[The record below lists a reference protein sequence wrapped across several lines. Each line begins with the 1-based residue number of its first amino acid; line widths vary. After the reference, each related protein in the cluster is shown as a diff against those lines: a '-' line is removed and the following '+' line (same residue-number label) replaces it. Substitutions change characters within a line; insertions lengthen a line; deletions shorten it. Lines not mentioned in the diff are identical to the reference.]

1 MHQSSKLNI
10 KKRLN
15 EEKSISNYDKLAKER
30 TKKHYIKSKLFP
42 YKYYLCSI
50 FIKNVDVNKE
60 SIFFPKK
67 FITVYNFI
75 CQLFDI
81 SSYLILQ
88 REFQIIKN
96 TLLRGKYKALI
107 ENRQKINVNDHS
119 FNIDMKECLDYQ
131 KFSIL
136 GRVKNAQNIDKKV

>member
-1 MHQSSKLNI
+1 M
-10 KKRLN
+10 
-15 EEKSISNYDKLAKER
+15 
-30 TKKHYIKSKLFP
+30 
-42 YKYYLCSI
+42 
-50 FIKNVDVNKE
+50 NKE

-67 FITVYNFI
+67 FITVYYFI

-119 FNIDMKECLDYQ
+119 FNADIKECLDTQ

-136 GRVKNAQNIDKKV
+136 GKFINPKVY